1 MTAPA
6 TLPEI
11 LASRYRPIRLIATG
25 GMGSVYEVEHA
36 ATGERL
42 ALKVLASGAS
52 ASPEAL
58 VRFRHEVRASARI
71 KSENVV
77 RVIDADIAP
86 ELGGAPFLVMELL
99 EGADLERAAAAARPT
114 PAMVVEW
121 LRQVARALD
130 RAHHLGM
137 VHRDLKPE
145 NLFLTTRDDGAPL
158 VKILDFG
165 IVKMVEEATAATST
179 GQILG
184 TPKYMAPEQATANA
198 SVTPATDRCA
208 LGLIAYRLLVGESYY
223 QGGVMAILGQLLH
236 AELQAPSERGS
247 RLGAAFDAWFL
258 KACHRDPG
266 KRFASAA
273 EQIEALAV
281 SLGIHDA
288 AIRPTREP
296 PSLSDARP
304 AGRRPRRAVLA
315 AAWIATVLVAAGIT
329 ARLARTGKREQ
340 PGVCGLPSVGATEAC
355 EPCMAAACCNEAEEC
370 SKIEGCAPLEACVR
384 ACGSGDATCR
394 SRCYAAAGPVADFQQ
409 GLESCRAAHCAKQ
422 CLPGPWECLG
432 RVTWRYPSLRPKTI
446 AIKTKAVCVACGA
459 GGGQAPLPGATVRLC
474 SLADPKCR
482 LPLAESITDADG
494 GAILRVDTSLHPTPL
509 AAFIEHK
516 KSGYLD
522 TLAHVNVPPIGGDL
536 DIGLTKLLDP
546 KVNAAPGAAMLGTKF
561 DPMRATVDVL
571 ALDCNGQPAPKDVVV
586 TWLDRDDQT
595 ATTPYFVYSKSAHA
609 INVPV
614 NDAGLVRIVTRVA
627 ETNQLV
633 TTANVV
639 VRPGALSLVSVA
651 PAP

>member
-1 MTAPA
+1 MTALA

-11 LASRYRPIRLIATG
+11 IAARYRPIRLIATG
-25 GMGSVYEVEHA
+25 GMGAVYEVEHA

-42 ALKVLASGAS
+42 ALKVLASGANAS
-52 ASPEAL
+52 AEAL
-58 VRFRHEVRASARI
+58 VRFRNEVRASARI

-77 RVIDADIAP
+77 RVIDADLAP

-130 RAHHLGM
+130 RAHQLGM

-165 IVKMVEEATAATST
+165 IVKMVEEATGATST
-179 GQILG
+179 GQVLG

-208 LGLIAYRLLVGESYY
+208 LGLIAYRLLMGESYY
-223 QGGVMAILGQLLH
+223 QGGVMVILGQLLH
-236 AELQAPSERGS
+236 GELQRPSERGS

-273 EQIEALAV
+273 EQIEALAE
-281 SLGIHDA
+281 SLRIHDIA
-288 AIRPTREP
+288 VGRTSETSSR
-296 PSLSDARP
+296 LDARR
-304 AGRRPRRAVLA
+304 GVRRARRAVLA
-315 AAWIATVLVAAGIT
+315 AAWIATVLVAVGIGR
-329 ARLARTGKREQ
+329 RLATTGRREQ
-340 PGVCGLPSVGATEAC
+340 PGVCGLASVGATEAC
-355 EPCMAAACCNEAEEC
+355 GQCMAEACCNEAEEC
-370 SKIEGCAPLEACVR
+370 SKIEGCAPLEACIG
-384 ACGSGDATCR
+384 ACESGDAMCR
-394 SRCYAAAGPVADFQQ
+394 SRCYADAGPAADLQQ
-409 GLESCRAAHCAKQ
+409 GLESCRAARCAKQ

-432 RVTWRYPSLRPKTI
+432 RVKWRYPSLRPKTI
-446 AIKTKAVCVACGA
+446 AIKTTAVCLACGA

-474 SLADPKCR
+474 SLADPKCVH
-482 LPLAESITDADG
+482 PLAESITDG
-494 GAILRVDTSLHPTPL
+494 GGAAILRVDTSLHPPPL
-509 AAFIEHK
+509 AAFVEHK
-516 KSGYLD
+516 KRGYMD

-536 DIGLTKLLDP
+536 DIGQTKLLDP
-546 KVNAAPGAAMLGTKF
+546 KVNAAPGATMLGTKF
-561 DPMRATVDVL
+561 DPTRATVDVL
-571 ALDCNGQPAPKDVVV
+571 AIDCNGQPAPKDVVV

-609 INVPV
+609 VNVPV
-614 NDAGLVRIVTRVA
+614 NDAGVVRVVVRIA

-639 VRPGALSLVSVA
+639 VRPGALSLVNAA

>member
-6 TLPEI
+6 HLPEI
-11 LASRYRPIRLIATG
+11 IAARYRPIRLIATG
-25 GMGSVYEVEHA
+25 GMGAVYEVEHA
-36 ATGERL
+36 ATGQRL
-42 ALKVLASGAS
+42 ALKVLASGAN

-71 KSENVV
+71 KSENVI
-77 RVIDADIAP
+77 RVIDADLAP

-99 EGADLERAAAAARPT
+99 EGADLERAAAAALPT
-114 PAMVVEW
+114 PAAVVEW

-130 RAHHLGM
+130 KAHHLGM

-208 LGLIAYRLLVGESYY
+208 LGLIAYRLLMGESYY
-223 QGGVMAILGQLLH
+223 QGGVMIILGQLLH
-236 AELQAPSERGS
+236 AELQPPSERGS
-247 RLGAAFDAWFL
+247 RFGDSFDAWFL

-273 EQIEALAV
+273 EQIEALAE

-288 AIRPTREP
+288 AIGPTRETSSRP
-296 PSLSDARP
+296 DARP
-304 AGRRPRRAVLA
+304 GARRTRRVVLA
-315 AAWIATVLVAAGIT
+315 AAAIATVLVAAGIT
-329 ARLARTGKREQ
+329 GRLATTGKREQ

-355 EPCMAAACCNEAEEC
+355 GPCMAEACCNEAEEC
-370 SKIEGCAPLEACVR
+370 SGIQGCAPLEACIR
-384 ACGSGDATCR
+384 ACGSGDTMCR

-409 GLESCRAAHCAKQ
+409 GLESCRAAHCAKE

-432 RVTWRYPSLRPKTI
+432 RVKWRYPSLMPKTI
-446 AIKTKAVCVACGA
+446 GIKTTAVCLSCGA
-459 GGGQAPLPGATVRLC
+459 GGGQAPLPGVTVRLC
-474 SLADPKCR
+474 SLADPKCG
-482 LPLAESITDADG
+482 LPLAESITDDRGA
-494 GAILRVDTSLHPTPL
+494 AILRVDTSLYPPPL
-509 AAFIEHK
+509 AAFVEHK
-516 KSGYLD
+516 KGGYMD
-522 TLAHVNVPPIGGDL
+522 TLAHVNMPPIGGDL
-536 DIGLTKLLDP
+536 DIGRTKLLDP
-546 KVNAAPGAAMLGTKF
+546 KVNAAPSAAMLGTKL
-561 DPMRATVDVL
+561 DPTRAIVDVL
-571 ALDCNGQPAPKDVVV
+571 AIDCNGQPAPKNVVV
-586 TWLDRDDQT
+586 TWLDRDGQT
-595 ATTPYFVYSKSAHA
+595 ATTPYFVYSKSTHA

-614 NDAGLVRIVTRVA
+614 NDAGVVRIVVRVA

-633 TTANVV
+633 TTANIV
-639 VRPGALSLVSVA
+639 VRPGALSLVNAA